1 MQTPRAQYLSALK
14 FHLGNLIH
22 GYGPPQCGRVPLSI
36 IRLYYRIAKDR
47 AAARYPSGASI

>member
-1 MQTPRAQYLSALK
+1 MQTPRARYLSALK

-47 AAARYPSGASI
+47 AAARYPSGASN